1 MDISKLLNQFISQEQ
16 LEGIAKEA
24 NVTTDDTSSLLSS
37 AATMFANKA
46 NDGSMT
52 LPILEGLKGTTDVG
66 GLITTLLGSNAAQE
80 AAKRSGLTETDSG
93 NVLKAAAP
101 MVMDAL
107 NSSSSSDL
115 SKLLGMVKIFADN
128 KKSSGILGFLGSLFG
143 KK

>member
-24 NVTTDDTSSLLSS
+24 NVSTDDTSSLLSS